1 MSDKTFVGLDI
12 TGFENTG
19 KYRPVSRVT
28 LMVDDENVYTA
39 GDDTGLELSAS
50 CPHATQEMVNAL
62 LAQLQGYQYQSFTAD
77 AANLD
82 PASELGDGVTV
93 NGIYSIISQLDD
105 DGRGFP
111 DISSPGEV
119 ALEEEYPAAGPMTQ
133 EFNRQIA
140 DTRSQITKTAEEIQ
154 LLVESEISDLS
165 SSFTVQLDNITGRVN
180 GLDGEF
186 AELSLTLDG
195 LTVTDSTGKTVINGS
210 MIQTSNLYVNAANIS
225 GTLTA
230 NQINLTGA
238 ITWGDLDSDVENR
251 INDAYNTAY
260 DNQLPDYIKSTY
272 IDSTRI
278 ESPTIIA
285 GEFYGNEFNV
295 CPQTGN
301 QGSFNLYGDTT
312 AARGYNMFCIEYAFD
327 VFGPQVDITSPAGAP
342 VYWHP
347 DTNFYGDIDFSGAYV
362 TGLDGASG
370 DTLQGTYCD
379 ILATRNINME
389 TDSGDVIISCN
400 GGDVRIACND
410 GEFRIYV
417 DGTTWRL
424 DRDGWYS

>member
-195 LTVTDSTGKTVINGS
+195 LTVTDSTGKTEINGS